1 MTILIALRAC
11 FLLLIKFILFLIKR
25 NQMADGLDLDE
36 LNQMAKNL
44 EKENID
50 TSFLDEMLDDQ

>member
-1 MTILIALRAC
+1 MADGLDLDE
-11 FLLLIKFILFLIKR
+11 L